1 MVRWRSVAIVVAA
14 VVVGLVAL
22 WIQNAIVPFSKPFW
36 GLFDNQ
42 LDLGVYRAG
51 AQTVLDGERLYDA
64 KLLGQ
69 MDYTYTPF
77 SIIGFIPFALMPMAA
92 ARVVWSA
99 GILVALYLTI
109 MISFRSLG
117 RAVTWPL
124 RAVAVALVAVMM
136 LLEPV
141 RTTIWYGQINVFLM
155 VVILADLLRGE
166 DARLRGVAT
175 GFTAGIKLTPML
187 FAVYLL
193 AIRKTRAA
201 VGVVVGFA
209 VSVLIGF
216 AILPS
221 TSWDYWTNKLRDPDR
236 VGTPQTP
243 GNQSIRGWL
252 ANLGETNTPSS
263 AGWIL
268 LAVAGLALGLGAAVV
283 AHRAGQELLALSVVG
298 MTSCAV
304 SPMAWGHHWVWF
316 VPLLVFAVNWV
327 ADASRTVP
335 TRIGVG
341 LLALGGF
348 AAAFS
353 WRTYLGYAT
362 WQFNQSRDDA
372 YLIGL
377 FFKHGRIGWLDW
389 FVYEPYVWIF
399 AVTCLVVLIAGAGRA
414 AAARRGSMAV
424 NPAD

>member
-1 MVRWRSVAIVVAA
+1 MVVGVVVVAA
-14 VVVGLVAL
+14 IAL
-22 WIQNAIVPFSKPFW
+22 LIQNAIVPFAKPFW

-51 AQTVLDGERLYDA
+51 AQTVLDGHRLYDA

-77 SIIGFIPFALMPMAA
+77 SIIGFVPFAWMPMAV

-117 RAVTWPL
+117 RTATWPL
-124 RAVAVALVAVMM
+124 RAVAAALVAVMM

-155 VVILADLLRGE
+155 LVILADLLRGD
-166 DARLRGVAT
+166 DARLRGAAT

-193 AIRKTRAA
+193 IVRKTRPAL
-201 VGVVVGFA
+201 GVVAGFVA
-209 VSVLIGF
+209 SVLIGF

-221 TSWDYWTNKLRDPDR
+221 TSWEYWTSKLQDSNR

-243 GNQSIRGWL
+243 GNQSIRGFL
-252 ANLGETNTPSS
+252 ANLWTTNTPSS
-263 AGWIL
+263 AWWVL
-268 LAVAGLALGLGAAVV
+268 LAGLGLVLGMGAALV

-298 MTSCAV
+298 MTSCAI

-316 VPLLVFAVNWV
+316 VPLAVFALNWA
-327 ADASRTVP
+327 ADSSRSIASRVAL
-335 TRIGVG
+335 G
-341 LLALGGF
+341 LLSAGGF

-362 WQFNQSRDDA
+362 WQFNQTRDDA

-377 FFKHGRIGWLDW
+377 FFKHGSVGWLDW
-389 FVYEPYVWIF
+389 FVYEPYIWIF
-399 AVTCLVVLIAGAGRA
+399 VVTCVGILVAGASRLRSATPGT
-414 AAARRGSMAV
+414 AV
-424 NPAD
+424 GPHR

>member
-1 MVRWRSVAIVVAA
+1 MSRTRRVLIVVGA
-14 VVVGLVAL
+14 VVVAVLAI
-22 WIQNAIVPFSKPFW
+22 WIQNAIVPFAKPFW

-51 AQTVLDGERLYDA
+51 AQTVLDGQPLYDA

-77 SIIGFIPFALMPMAA
+77 SIVGFVPFAWMPMGV
-92 ARVVWSA
+92 ARIVWSV
-99 GILVALYLTI
+99 GILVALYATI

-117 RAVTWPL
+117 RASTWLL
-124 RAVAVALVAVMM
+124 RVVALALVAVMM
-136 LLEPV
+136 LIEPV

-155 VVILADLLRGE
+155 AVILADLLRPE
-166 DARLRGVAT
+166 DSTWRGVAT

-193 AIRKTRAA
+193 IVGKTRAT
-201 VGVVVGFA
+201 VGVVIGFGT
-209 VSVLIGF
+209 SVLIGF

-221 TSWDYWTNKLRDPDR
+221 TSWDYWTAKLRDSDR

-243 GNQSIRGWL
+243 GNQSIRGLL
-252 ANLGETNTPSS
+252 ANLGETNSPSS
-263 AGWIL
+263 LWWVV
-268 LAVAGLALGLGAAVV
+268 LAALGFVLGMAAAVV

-316 VPLLVFAVNWV
+316 VPLAVFGLNWV
-327 ADASRTVP
+327 VDSARSVGS
-335 TRIGVG
+335 RIGVG
-341 LLALGGF
+341 LLVVGGF

-353 WRTYLGYAT
+353 WRTYLGFAT
-362 WQFNQSRDDA
+362 WQFNQTRDDA

-377 FFKHGRIGWLDW
+377 FFKHGAIPWLDW
-389 FVYEPYVWIF
+389 FVYEPYIWIF
-399 AVTCLVVLIAGAGRA
+399 AVTCGLILLVGPRRLRA
-414 AAARRGSMAV
+414 ATLAPVVGAHR
-424 NPAD
+424 

>member
-1 MVRWRSVAIVVAA
+1 MTGARTA
-14 VVVGLVAL
+14 LVAL
-22 WIQNAIVPFSKPFW
+22 GALLVVVVAVWIQHLVVGFSTPFW

-51 AQTVLDGERLYDA
+51 AQTVLDGEKLYEA

-77 SIIGFIPFALMPMAA
+77 SIIGFIPFAWMPMGA
-92 ARVVWSA
+92 ARVVWIA

-117 RAVTWPL
+117 RQVTWTL
-124 RAVAVALVAVMM
+124 RAVAVALVAVFM

-155 VVILADLLRGE
+155 VVVLADLLRGP

-201 VGVVVGFA
+201 VGVVAGFG

-221 TSWDYWTNKLRDPDR
+221 TSWDYWTAKLRDPDR
-236 VGTPQTP
+236 VGTPKSP
-243 GNQSIRGWL
+243 GNQSIRGLL
-252 ANLGETNTPSS
+252 ANLGETDTPSALLWIVLA
-263 AGWIL
+263 AG
-268 LAVAGLALGLGAAVV
+268 ALALGLGAAIV

-316 VPLLVFAVNWV
+316 VPLGVFALNWV
-327 ADASRTVP
+327 ADQSRSALS
-335 TRIGVG
+335 RIGVG
-341 LLALGGF
+341 ALALGGF
-348 AAAFS
+348 LAAFS
-353 WRTYLGYAT
+353 WRTYLDYPT
-362 WQFNQSRDDA
+362 WQFNQVRDDA

-377 FFKHGRIGWLDW
+377 FFKNGIIGWLDW
-389 FVYEPYVWIF
+389 FIREPFVWIF
-399 AVTCLVVLIAGAGRA
+399 AVTCA
-414 AAARRGSMAV
+414 AILLMRRHLSSSS
-424 NPAD
+424 

>member
-1 MVRWRSVAIVVAA
+1 MVVGVGVVVVAA
-14 VVVGLVAL
+14 IAL
-22 WIQNAIVPFSKPFW
+22 LIQNAIVPFAKPFW

-51 AQTVLDGERLYDA
+51 AQTVLDGHRLYDA

-77 SIIGFIPFALMPMAA
+77 SIIGFVPFAWMPMAV

-117 RAVTWPL
+117 RTATWPL
-124 RAVAVALVAVMM
+124 RAVATALVAVMM

-155 VVILADLLRGE
+155 VVILADLLRGD
-166 DARLRGVAT
+166 DARLRGAAT
-175 GFTAGIKLTPML
+175 GLTAGIKLTPML

-193 AIRKTRAA
+193 IVRKTRPAL
-201 VGVVVGFA
+201 GVVAGFVA
-209 VSVLIGF
+209 SVLIGF

-221 TSWDYWTNKLRDPDR
+221 TSWEYWTSKLQDSNR

-243 GNQSIRGWL
+243 GNQSIRGFL
-252 ANLGETNTPSS
+252 ANLWTTNTPSS
-263 AGWIL
+263 VWWVL
-268 LAVAGLALGLGAAVV
+268 LAGLGLVLGMGAAIV

-298 MTSCAV
+298 MTSCAI

-316 VPLLVFAVNWV
+316 VPLAVFALNW
-327 ADASRTVP
+327 ATDSSRSIASRVAL
-335 TRIGVG
+335 G
-341 LLALGGF
+341 LLSAGGF

-362 WQFNQSRDDA
+362 WQFNQTRDDA

-377 FFKHGRIGWLDW
+377 FFKHGSVGWLDW
-389 FVYEPYVWIF
+389 FVYEPYIWIF
-399 AVTCLVVLIAGAGRA
+399 AVTCVGILVAGASRLRSVTPGT
-414 AAARRGSMAV
+414 AV
-424 NPAD
+424 GPHR

>member
-1 MVRWRSVAIVVAA
+1 MVVGVGVGVVVVAA
-14 VVVGLVAL
+14 IAL
-22 WIQNAIVPFSKPFW
+22 LIQNAIVPFAKPFW

-51 AQTVLDGERLYDA
+51 AQTVLDGHRLYDA

-77 SIIGFIPFALMPMAA
+77 SIIGFVPFAWMPMAV

-117 RAVTWPL
+117 RTATWPL
-124 RAVAVALVAVMM
+124 RAVAAALVAVMM

-155 VVILADLLRGE
+155 VVILADLLRGD
-166 DARLRGVAT
+166 DARLRGAAT
-175 GFTAGIKLTPML
+175 GLTAGIKLTPML

-193 AIRKTRAA
+193 IVRKTRPAL
-201 VGVVVGFA
+201 GVVAGFVA
-209 VSVLIGF
+209 SVLIGF

-221 TSWDYWTNKLRDPDR
+221 TSWEYWTSKLQDSNR

-243 GNQSIRGWL
+243 GNQSIRGFL
-252 ANLGETNTPSS
+252 ANLWTTNTPSS
-263 AGWIL
+263 VWWVL
-268 LAVAGLALGLGAAVV
+268 LAGLGLVLGMGAAIV

-298 MTSCAV
+298 MTSCAI

-316 VPLLVFAVNWV
+316 VPLAVFALNW
-327 ADASRTVP
+327 ATDSSRSIASRVAL
-335 TRIGVG
+335 G
-341 LLALGGF
+341 LLSAGGF

-362 WQFNQSRDDA
+362 WQFNQTRDDA

-377 FFKHGRIGWLDW
+377 FFKHGSVGWLDW
-389 FVYEPYVWIF
+389 FVYEPYIWIF
-399 AVTCLVVLIAGAGRA
+399 AVTCVGILVAGASRLRSVTPGT
-414 AAARRGSMAV
+414 AV
-424 NPAD
+424 GPHR

>member
-1 MVRWRSVAIVVAA
+1 MVVGVGVGVVVVAA
-14 VVVGLVAL
+14 IAL
-22 WIQNAIVPFSKPFW
+22 LIQNAIVPFAKPFW

-51 AQTVLDGERLYDA
+51 AQTVLDGHRLYDA

-77 SIIGFIPFALMPMAA
+77 SIIGFVPFAWMPMAV

-117 RAVTWPL
+117 RTATWPL
-124 RAVAVALVAVMM
+124 RAVAAALVAVMM

-155 VVILADLLRGE
+155 VVILADLLRGD
-166 DARLRGVAT
+166 DARLRGAAT
-175 GFTAGIKLTPML
+175 GLTAGIKLTPML

-193 AIRKTRAA
+193 IVRKTRPAL
-201 VGVVVGFA
+201 GVVAGFVA
-209 VSVLIGF
+209 SVLIGF

-221 TSWDYWTNKLRDPDR
+221 TSWEYWTSKLQDSNR

-243 GNQSIRGWL
+243 GNQSIRGFL
-252 ANLGETNTPSS
+252 ANLWTTNTPSS
-263 AGWIL
+263 VWWVL
-268 LAVAGLALGLGAAVV
+268 LAGLGLVLGMGAALV

-298 MTSCAV
+298 MTSCAI

-316 VPLLVFAVNWV
+316 VPLAVFALNW
-327 ADASRTVP
+327 ATDSSRSIASRVAL
-335 TRIGVG
+335 G
-341 LLALGGF
+341 LLSAGGF

-362 WQFNQSRDDA
+362 WQFNQTRDDA

-377 FFKHGRIGWLDW
+377 FFKHGSVGWLDW
-389 FVYEPYVWIF
+389 FVYEPYIWIF
-399 AVTCLVVLIAGAGRA
+399 AVTCVGILVAGASRLRSVTPGT
-414 AAARRGSMAV
+414 AV
-424 NPAD
+424 GPHR

>member
-1 MVRWRSVAIVVAA
+1 MARPQRVLMVVGVVVVAA
-14 VVVGLVAL
+14 IAL
-22 WIQNAIVPFSKPFW
+22 LIQNAIVPFAKPFW

-51 AQTVLDGERLYDA
+51 AQTVLDGHRLYDA

-77 SIIGFIPFALMPMAA
+77 SIIGFVPFAWMPMAV

-117 RAVTWPL
+117 RTATWPL
-124 RAVAVALVAVMM
+124 RAVAAALVAVMM

-155 VVILADLLRGE
+155 LVILADLLRGD
-166 DARLRGVAT
+166 DARLRGAAT

-193 AIRKTRAA
+193 IVRKTRPAL
-201 VGVVVGFA
+201 GVVAGFVA
-209 VSVLIGF
+209 SVLIGF

-221 TSWDYWTNKLRDPDR
+221 TSWEYWTSKLQDSNR

-243 GNQSIRGWL
+243 GNQSIRGFL
-252 ANLGETNTPSS
+252 ANLWTTNTPSS
-263 AGWIL
+263 AWWVL
-268 LAVAGLALGLGAAVV
+268 LAGLGLVLGMGAALV

-298 MTSCAV
+298 MTSCAI

-316 VPLLVFAVNWV
+316 VPLAVFALNWA
-327 ADASRTVP
+327 ADSSRSIASRVAL
-335 TRIGVG
+335 G
-341 LLALGGF
+341 LLSAGGF

-362 WQFNQSRDDA
+362 WQFNQTRDDA

-377 FFKHGRIGWLDW
+377 FFKHGSVGWLDW
-389 FVYEPYVWIF
+389 FVYEPYIWIF
-399 AVTCLVVLIAGAGRA
+399 VVTCVGILVAGASRLRSATPGT
-414 AAARRGSMAV
+414 AV
-424 NPAD
+424 GPHR

>member
-1 MVRWRSVAIVVAA
+1 VARPQRVLMVVGVVVVAA
-14 VVVGLVAL
+14 IAL
-22 WIQNAIVPFSKPFW
+22 LIQNAIVPFAKPFW

-51 AQTVLDGERLYDA
+51 AQTVLDGHRLYDA

-77 SIIGFIPFALMPMAA
+77 SIIGFVPFAWMPMAV

-117 RAVTWPL
+117 RTATWPL
-124 RAVAVALVAVMM
+124 RAVAAALVAVMM

-155 VVILADLLRGE
+155 LVILADLLRGD
-166 DARLRGVAT
+166 DARLRGAAT

-193 AIRKTRAA
+193 IVRKTRPAL
-201 VGVVVGFA
+201 GVVAGFVA
-209 VSVLIGF
+209 SVLIGF

-221 TSWDYWTNKLRDPDR
+221 TSWEYWTSKLQDSNR

-243 GNQSIRGWL
+243 GNQSIRGFL
-252 ANLGETNTPSS
+252 ANLWTTNTPSS
-263 AGWIL
+263 AWWVL
-268 LAVAGLALGLGAAVV
+268 LAGLGLVLGMGAALV

-298 MTSCAV
+298 MTSCAI

-316 VPLLVFAVNWV
+316 VPLAVFALNWA
-327 ADASRTVP
+327 ADSSRSIASRVAL
-335 TRIGVG
+335 G
-341 LLALGGF
+341 LLSAGGF

-362 WQFNQSRDDA
+362 WQFNQTRDDA

-377 FFKHGRIGWLDW
+377 FFKHGSVGWLDW
-389 FVYEPYVWIF
+389 FVYEPYIWIF
-399 AVTCLVVLIAGAGRA
+399 VVTCVGILVAGASRLRSATPGT
-414 AAARRGSMAV
+414 AV
-424 NPAD
+424 GPHR

>member
-1 MVRWRSVAIVVAA
+1 MARPQRVLMVVGVVVVAA
-14 VVVGLVAL
+14 IAL
-22 WIQNAIVPFSKPFW
+22 LIQNAIVPFAKPFW

-51 AQTVLDGERLYDA
+51 AQTVLDGHRLYDA

-77 SIIGFIPFALMPMAA
+77 SIIGFVPFAWMPMAV

-117 RAVTWPL
+117 RTATWPL
-124 RAVAVALVAVMM
+124 RAVAAALVAVMM

-155 VVILADLLRGE
+155 LVILADLLRGD
-166 DARLRGVAT
+166 DARLRGAAT

-193 AIRKTRAA
+193 IVRKTRPAL
-201 VGVVVGFA
+201 GVVAGFVA
-209 VSVLIGF
+209 SVLIGF

-221 TSWDYWTNKLRDPDR
+221 TSWEYWTSKLQDSNR

-243 GNQSIRGWL
+243 GNQSIRGFL
-252 ANLGETNTPSS
+252 ANLWTTNTPSS
-263 AGWIL
+263 AWWVL
-268 LAVAGLALGLGAAVV
+268 LAGLGLVLGMGAALV

-298 MTSCAV
+298 MTSCAI
-304 SPMAWGHHWVWF
+304 SPMAWGTTGSGSCRWRS
-316 VPLLVFAVNWV
+316 
-327 ADASRTVP
+327 SR
-335 TRIGVG
+335 
-341 LLALGGF
+341 
-348 AAAFS
+348 
-353 WRTYLGYAT
+353 
-362 WQFNQSRDDA
+362 
-372 YLIGL
+372 
-377 FFKHGRIGWLDW
+377 
-389 FVYEPYVWIF
+389 
-399 AVTCLVVLIAGAGRA
+399 
-414 AAARRGSMAV
+414 
-424 NPAD
+424 